1 MNPVFL
7 TVLCVALV
15 GMLLVML
22 RRGSQEE
29 ILRDDEIFQGS
40 EYMVRLP
47 RRILLDQ
54 CLSADD
60 LDYVR
65 LRNSPA
71 LLRLFL
77 HERRRLAAAWLRQTR
92 REAQR
97 LLRLHV
103 SSARFAADLRPAAEL
118 KLLFAV
124 GLFALVYAAMLAAVW
139 WYGPLNTRRSLQ
151 SIQALSGIL
160 ARLVDRIV
168 AGIIPAGL
176 PAMPAAGVIR

>member
-7 TVLCVALV
+7 ALLCIALV
-15 GMLLVML
+15 WMVLVIC
-22 RRGSQEE
+22 RRGFEE
-29 ILRDDEIFQGS
+29 DLLRDDEIFQGG
-40 EYMVRLP
+40 EYSVRLP
-47 RRILLDQ
+47 RRALLDQ
-54 CLSADD
+54 CLSAGD

-77 HERRRLAAAWLRQTR
+77 QERRRLAVAWLRQTR
-92 REAQR
+92 REAHR

-103 SSARFAADLRPAAEL
+103 SSVRFAADLRPAAEL
-118 KLLFAV
+118 KLWFAV
-124 GLFALVYAAMLAAVW
+124 GLFSLVYAAMLAAVW

-168 AGIIPAGL
+168 ASIIPANL

>member
-7 TVLCVALV
+7 TLLCVALV
-15 GMLLVML
+15 CMLLVML
-22 RRGSQEE
+22 RRGSQEDL
-29 ILRDDEIFQGS
+29 LRDDEICQGS

-47 RRILLDQ
+47 RRALLDQ
-54 CLSADD
+54 CLSAGD
-60 LDYVR
+60 LDYVS
-65 LRNSPA
+65 LRNSPP

-77 HERRRLAAAWLRQTR
+77 HERRRLAVAWLRQTR
-92 REAQR
+92 REAHR

-103 SSARFAADLRPAAEL
+103 SSVRFAADLRPAAEL
-118 KLLFAV
+118 KLLLAV

-151 SIQALSGIL
+151 SIHALSGIL

-168 AGIIPAGL
+168 AGIVPATL
-176 PAMPAAGVIR
+176 PATAAGVTR